1 VTGNTR
7 RLNGVCMSF
16 GTNKL
21 VQVMNKLHEAY
32 GALGLNPGSSLE
44 EIKARYK
51 CLVMVW
57 HPDRMPSGNGKHDA
71 EEELRKINAA
81 QDLLDAHFQDGHHQS
96 GGFCQCEPEAS
107 NQNTSSNTETTRTRT
122 RARDEEAERAQEE
135 EKKRD
140 AAEAKSQMEWEA
152 KVKEAEGKRW
162 DYSKLAGKAFVALL
176 TFSFIVTS
184 LKNCGGSN

>member
-1 VTGNTR
+1 
-7 RLNGVCMSF
+7 LE
-16 GTNKL
+16 NKS
-21 VQVMNKLHEAY
+21 VQEMNKLHEAY
-32 GALGLNPGSSLE
+32 GALGLTPGSNLE

-57 HPDRMPSGNGKHDA
+57 HPDRMPTGNGKHNA

-81 QDLLDAHFQDGHHQS
+81 RDLLEAHFQDGHHQS
-96 GGFCQCEPEAS
+96 NGFCQCKPEVNKSTNS
-107 NQNTSSNTETTRTRT
+107 NSETTRTRT

-135 EKKRD
+135 QVKRD

-152 KVKEAEGKRW
+152 KVKEAESKRW
-162 DYSKLAGKAFVALL
+162 GYSKLAGKAFLAML

-184 LKNCGGSN
+184 LKACGGSN